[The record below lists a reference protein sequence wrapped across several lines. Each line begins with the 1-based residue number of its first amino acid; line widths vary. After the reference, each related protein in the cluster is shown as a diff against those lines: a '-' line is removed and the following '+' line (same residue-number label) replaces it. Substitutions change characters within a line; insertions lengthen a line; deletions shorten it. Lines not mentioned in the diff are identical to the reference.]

1 MSPDRPGR
9 VHNADAEEDVC
20 AHATS
25 NDRLDARMGNIRGR
39 CAKSRIDS
47 LSAENARNRLL
58 EKASHRRAHC
68 RTSPRLRRRA
78 DHRASTRGPCHPCA
92 FCESCLDVAD
102 THSRGISR

>member
-9 VHNADAEEDVC
+9 AHNSDAEEDVC

-68 RTSPRLRRRA
+68 RTSFVPHGGREQVGA
-78 DHRASTRGPCHPCA
+78 G
-92 FCESCLDVAD
+92 LDAG
-102 THSRGISR
+102 SSAAEKQNALS